1 MQGIIFIISIIIIA
15 IAFINWIN
23 NKDVEKSL
31 NLTTNKTRGNPSE
44 LDLVR
49 TLIKNGSHPDAIFH
63 DIYLE
68 RRNGTFSQI
77 DLVMATPVG
86 LIFFE
91 VKDYG
96 GWIFGSGNSTYW
108 TQVLAFG
115 KEKYRLYNPII
126 QNRRH
131 IEELRKI
138 TPQFANIPM
147 FSVVI
152 FYGDCEFKK
161 LNQIPNEVYI
171 IQPFELQR
179 TLDSITANHPPANYT
194 NKREIISVL
203 NQAKSNGDNKDLKN
217 EHVAYVNSVKDRIGS
232 REGRIATNY
241 YINPIPRSV
250 RTTLRWLRNLR

>member
-86 LIFFE
+86 LIVFE

-179 TLDSITANHPPANYT
+179 TLDSITANHPTANYT

>member
-23 NKDVEKSL
+23 NRDVEKSL

-86 LIFFE
+86 LIVFE

-108 TQVLAFG
+108 TQFWAFG
-115 KEKYRLYNPII
+115 
-126 QNRRH
+126 
-131 IEELRKI
+131 
-138 TPQFANIPM
+138 M
-147 FSVVI
+147 
-152 FYGDCEFKK
+152 
-161 LNQIPNEVYI
+161 
-171 IQPFELQR
+171 
-179 TLDSITANHPPANYT
+179 
-194 NKREIISVL
+194 
-203 NQAKSNGDNKDLKN
+203 
-217 EHVAYVNSVKDRIGS
+217 
-232 REGRIATNY
+232 
-241 YINPIPRSV
+241 
-250 RTTLRWLRNLR
+250 

>member
-86 LIFFE
+86 LIVFE

-147 FSVVI
+147 I

>member
-86 LIFFE
+86 LIVFE

-161 LNQIPNEVYI
+161 LNQILTKVKNRSIFSKKEQQI
-171 IQPFELQR
+171 WH
-179 TLDSITANHPPANYT
+179 TL
-194 NKREIISVL
+194 
-203 NQAKSNGDNKDLKN
+203 
-217 EHVAYVNSVKDRIGS
+217 
-232 REGRIATNY
+232 
-241 YINPIPRSV
+241 
-250 RTTLRWLRNLR
+250 